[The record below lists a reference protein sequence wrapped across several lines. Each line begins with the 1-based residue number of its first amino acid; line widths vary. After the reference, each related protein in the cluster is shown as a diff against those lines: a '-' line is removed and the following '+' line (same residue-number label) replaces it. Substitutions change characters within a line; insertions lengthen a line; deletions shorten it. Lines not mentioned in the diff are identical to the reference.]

1 MSTQPLHTNHKEPWL
16 ITFLQGFAAI
26 LGQMLDGSGMIAK
39 ILGSS
44 GVVLF
49 REVGKMLIRGADVI
63 FGWISLSGLG
73 SLFLVTVSVTQ
84 RNWASAIIAIITF
97 AVISELWDTI
107 LDPESP
113 VPSGLKWVLG
123 IVGVVA
129 NFLDSLID
137 SLAGFVITGVLAL
150 LVSTPYSQWPMLW
163 EEHAFLMIVSA
174 VLGTTFFIISFFGEL
189 ITKIMEYKDKAAKK
203 PSTTTTTT
211 TAPQTQPVPAAPQ
224 PQLHPVTGHKIVY
237 IVNPQFHNV
246 GPFTGCPQ
254 GYQGV
259 WHISGEF
266 LGITPTRVAPA
277 PVNSAPTPAVF
288 ARPAPKPF
296 GSSPPG
302 DAGHAA

>member
-1 MSTQPLHTNHKEPWL
+1 MQNRPFQPAIKAKEPWL
-16 ITFLQGFAAI
+16 IAFLQGFAAI
-26 LGQMLDGSGMIAK
+26 LGQMLDGSGTIAK
-39 ILGSS
+39 ILGSN

-73 SLFLVTVSVTQ
+73 SLFLVTVSVSQ

-189 ITKIMEYKDKAAKK
+189 ITKIMEYKDKK
-203 PSTTTTTT
+203 
-211 TAPQTQPVPAAPQ
+211 APATSLTPQ
-224 PQLHPVTGHKIVY
+224 PAQPT
-237 IVNPQFHNV
+237 
-246 GPFTGCPQ
+246 
-254 GYQGV
+254 
-259 WHISGEF
+259 
-266 LGITPTRVAPA
+266 TPTGPNPA
-277 PVNSAPTPAVF
+277 KIAPTPPSGWRQIGCQWQEYDAYLAPDGSDVCF
-288 ARPAPKPF
+288 VKKATTLRPASSLARPAPKPMTQTPY
-296 GSSPPG
+296 SSSKPEPTYHSLG
-302 DAGHAA
+302 FDGHGKPTK